1 MTESGTIEHEPARVE
16 NPGTVGFE
24 DLKRLAR
31 LTRRLKRRIR
41 RLLALAPGQ
50 RILDVGSGAGVDAGL
65 VARRVGPAGRVVAL
79 DFDAALVC
87 QAAAMAAAARRPS
100 RRPSPWFVVG
110 DGARIPYLSGTF
122 HGCYCERVLQHTP
135 DAAAIVREMVRVTR
149 PGGAIVVA
157 DTDWATLSIDAPD
170 GAVERRLVQFAAE
183 TLRNGYAGRQLRRL
197 MKAAGLIGVSV
208 EPWPVIWT
216 DYATFRSSSLCLLG
230 LDRRAVRAGVLTSSE
245 LARFHEGLA
254 DADRRGAFFASATLI
269 VARGWTPRDG
279 WTRRPAQQQ
288 EEPWLPN
295 RW

>member
-1 MTESGTIEHEPARVE
+1 
-16 NPGTVGFE
+16 
-24 DLKRLAR
+24 
-31 LTRRLKRRIR
+31 
-41 RLLALAPGQ
+41 
-50 RILDVGSGAGVDAGL
+50 
-65 VARRVGPAGRVVAL
+65 
-79 DFDAALVC
+79 
-87 QAAAMAAAARRPS
+87 
-100 RRPSPWFVVG
+100 
-110 DGARIPYLSGTF
+110 
-122 HGCYCERVLQHTP
+122 
-135 DAAAIVREMVRVTR
+135 MVRVTR

-170 GAVERRLVQFAAE
+170 GAVERRLEQYAAE

-197 MKAAGLIGVSV
+197 LKTSGLIGVSV

-230 LDRRAVRAGVLTSSE
+230 LDRRAVRAGVLTSAE

-254 DADRRGAFFASATLI
+254 DADRRGAFFASATLV

-279 WTRRPAQQQ
+279 RTWRPPGQQ